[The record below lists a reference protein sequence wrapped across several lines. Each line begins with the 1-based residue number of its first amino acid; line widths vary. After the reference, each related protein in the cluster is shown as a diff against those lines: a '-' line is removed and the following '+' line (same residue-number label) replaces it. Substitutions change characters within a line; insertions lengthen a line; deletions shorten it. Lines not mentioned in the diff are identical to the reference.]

1 MVSHEKLSRR
11 QLRDS
16 ESIDELAR
24 DIEKLLDR
32 AYSGLPNEV
41 RDSEL
46 RFHFMNSLAEK
57 IALQLKL

>member
-1 MVSHEKLSRR
+1 MVSREKLSRR

-24 DIEKLLDR
+24 AIEKLFDR
-32 AYSGLPNEV
+32 AYSGLPDGV

-46 RFHFMNSLAEK
+46 GFHFMNSLLEK
-57 IALQLKL
+57 IAFS